1 MPALSS
7 LSRVAIVLTLSSPV
21 FAQFNRTPTVKISA
35 NPTSIAA
42 GNAST
47 LTVVATNALKVTIA
61 GSDGSSYT
69 LPDTGG
75 TESVSPAST
84 TTYTVTAVG
93 AITWFTAT
101 AKTTVTVTAALPSIP
116 ADAISSGD
124 LDSDAWFEAHD
135 SGTPGSSTGST
146 TYPATLAAGGYSD
159 VLEFN
164 MTYTDRAGERWSYD
178 FGDNDSTSTHFVID
192 TDVYFPVP
200 SEILNLEIDVNQV
213 TADGMTHILST
224 QCAGAVNSWE
234 VGDTVGTSA
243 HWESINIPCNPA
255 NWQANVWHHV
265 QIGEERGT
273 GSAVILDWLILDNQY
288 YPLNVVRNSALS
300 LDWALGVVNTQFQ
313 IEGSSTRSGAV
324 TAYVHNFT
332 VYRW

>member
-178 FGDNDSTSTHFVID
+178 FGDDETSTHFVID
-192 TDVYFPVP
+192 TEVYFPVP
-200 SEILNLEIDVNQV
+200 SEVLNLELDINQV
-213 TADGMTHILST
+213 TSDGVTHILST

-300 LDWALGVVNTQFQ
+300 LDWAQGVVNTQFQ
-313 IEGSSTRSGAV
+313 IEGSSTRGGAV